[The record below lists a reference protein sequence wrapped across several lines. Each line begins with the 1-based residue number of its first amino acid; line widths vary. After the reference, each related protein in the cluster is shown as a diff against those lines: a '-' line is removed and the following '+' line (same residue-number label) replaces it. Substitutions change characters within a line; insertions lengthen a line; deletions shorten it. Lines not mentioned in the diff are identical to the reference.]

1 MRGLPGSGKST
12 YILENYPESTPVS
25 ADFFFDEL
33 AERQGKTYTEVFD
46 PSLLYEA
53 HQQCWRDFMMAIAA
67 NAEFVVDNTNT
78 RLAEYKNYVLMAK
91 LFGEDY
97 ECEIIEIEC
106 PDTRTLNKFHA
117 RGTHGVP
124 KETMR
129 AMRNRWEEDPRAIK
143 V

>member
-1 MRGLPGSGKST
+1 MRALPGSGKST

-67 NAEFVVDNTNT
+67 NADVV
-78 RLAEYKNYVLMAK
+78 V
-91 LFGEDY
+91 G
-97 ECEIIEIEC
+97 
-106 PDTRTLNKFHA
+106 
-117 RGTHGVP
+117 
-124 KETMR
+124 
-129 AMRNRWEEDPRAIK
+129 
-143 V
+143 